1 VAQTHQATSTA
12 SVSPTGIGANRAKGF
27 SVAALLSEL
36 IGGLGDQAPGPLYQQ
51 LHRALRQAIAN
62 KQLAPDE
69 ALPAERDMAQD
80 LGVSR
85 ITVRKAL
92 DALAD
97 EGLVTRRQGA
107 GTFVAARVE
116 KSFSKLSSFTEDM
129 LARGRAPRSA
139 WLRRS
144 DGAVTPEEAMIL
156 GLSPATPV
164 FRFNRIRFADEA
176 PMALEYS
183 TVPGFC
189 LPSKEA
195 VATSLYEALDRQGYR
210 PVRALQRLRAV
221 LFTDEQAGLLNVNVG
236 APGLLIERRG
246 FLRDGRAVEFT
257 QSYYRGDAYDFVA
270 ELNDG
275 SL

>member
-1 VAQTHQATSTA
+1 MA
-12 SVSPTGIGANRAKGF
+12 GAF
-27 SVAALLSEL
+27 SQL
-36 IGGLGDQAPGPLYQQ
+36 IGDLAEQAPGPLYQQ
-51 LHRALRQAIAN
+51 LHRALRQAIAS
-62 KQLAPDE
+62 QRLTPDE
-69 ALPAERDMAQD
+69 ALPPERDMALD

-107 GTFVAARVE
+107 GTFVASRVE

-129 LARGRAPRSA
+129 RARGRAPRSI
-139 WLRRS
+139 WLKRS
-144 DGAVTPEEAMIL
+144 DGAVTPEEAMVL

-164 FRFNRIRFADEA
+164 YRFSRIRFADES
-176 PMALEYS
+176 PMALEY
-183 TVPGFC
+183 TTIPAFC

-195 VATSLYEALDRQGYR
+195 VETSLYEALERHGHR

-221 LFTDEQAGLLNVNVG
+221 LFTEEQAQLLGVAEG

-246 FLRDGRAVEFT
+246 FLRDGRPVEYT

-270 ELNDG
+270 ELSD
-275 SL
+275 SAL

>member
-1 VAQTHQATSTA
+1 MAA
-12 SVSPTGIGANRAKGF
+12 S
-27 SVAALLSEL
+27 LSRL
-36 IGGLGDQAPGPLYQQ
+36 IGELGEQAPGPLYQQ

-97 EGLVTRRQGA
+97 EGLVTRRHGA

-129 LARGRAPRSA
+129 LARGRVPRSA

-164 FRFNRIRFADEA
+164 YRFSRIRFADDA
-176 PMALEYS
+176 PMALEHT
-183 TVPGFC
+183 TVPFFC

-195 VATSLYEALDRQGYR
+195 VETSLYAALERHGHR
-210 PVRALQRLRAV
+210 PARALQRLRAV
-221 LFTDEQAGLLNVNVG
+221 LFTDDQAQLLNVHQG

-275 SL
+275 AV